1 MKNKIT
7 LRSLISLSFLLFFLP
22 FLKTCSNAHRA
33 EIVETVVVDSPN
45 TIIKENDTGH
55 AFKKLSQKQ
64 ESEALVR
71 DENIQITNKKESLTY
86 SFYGLLKNTL
96 GNGEFDSNPFSDKTF
111 YPLLG
116 FLVVLILTIV
126 MLGLSFAHKIQTVK
140 KLSVINLI
148 LLATSTILL
157 YFCEVLEAID
167 QIKIGYNLIIIN
179 FILII
184 IFCRKVLKENP
195 IA

>member
-22 FLKTCSNAHRA
+22 FLKTCSDAHRA

-45 TIIKENDTGH
+45 TIIKENDTVY

-64 ESEALVR
+64 ESETLVE
-71 DENIQITNKKESLTY
+71 DENIQIANKKESFTF

-96 GNGEFDSNPFSDKTF
+96 GKEEFDSNPFLDKTF

-116 FLVVLILTIV
+116 FLLVLIITIV
-126 MLGLSFAHKIQTVK
+126 MLGLSFTRKIQTVK
-140 KLSVINLI
+140 RLSVINLI
-148 LLATSTILL
+148 LLATSPILL

-167 QIKIGYNLIIIN
+167 QIKIGYYLIIIN

-184 IFCRKVLKENP
+184 IFCRKVLKENA